1 MGEVNRIK
9 RSAGLAFLAVAML
22 GAGPVQQ
29 DRIPPLDEQQQARL
43 NMAVAHA
50 VARDDAFAALVE
62 HLEKW
67 PSPAEIDLDAEP
79 LRRRVEWAEVV
90 VGPSELRGELLLLEG
105 TLAMRTP
112 VEINWSNILLEEWF
126 VESGSQMVIAFVP
139 AGEIEPSLGGRVRV
153 VGRLYTT
160 LTETARDGVER
171 TWPAI
176 VGVSLASSG
185 VATGES
191 WGIETIVL
199 AGVVI
204 FGAAIFLLLRRAQRR
219 SGGGD
224 TAQALSALRRDAD
237 EEDAEAEL
245 PADPAEALGALRQS
259 SESRKDQDA

>member
-1 MGEVNRIK
+1 MGEVNRIN
-9 RSAGLAFLAVAML
+9 RSAGLTFLAVAML
-22 GAGPVQQ
+22 GVGPVHQ

-43 NMAVAHA
+43 NMAVDHA
-50 VARDDAFAALVE
+50 IARDDAFAALVE
-62 HLEKW
+62 HMETW
-67 PSPAEIDLDAEP
+67 PPPAEIDLDAEP
-79 LRRRVEWAEVV
+79 LRRRVDWAEVV
-90 VGPSELRGELLLLEG
+90 EEPSELRGELLLLEG
-105 TLAMRTP
+105 RLAMRTP
-112 VEINWSNILLEEWF
+112 MEITWSKIPLEEWF

-139 AGEIEPSLGGRVRV
+139 AREIEPSVGERVRV

-171 TWPAI
+171 SWPAI

-185 VATGES
+185 VATSES
-191 WGIETIVL
+191 SGIETIVL

-237 EEDAEAEL
+237 VEDVEAEL
-245 PADPAEALGALRQS
+245 PADPAEALGALRLS
-259 SESRKDQDA
+259 SDSRKDQDA